1 MPVSAYWLNDEQT
14 IVQYDFE
21 GRWTWDEF
29 YPEYQKA
36 LKMER
41 SVTHRVDVLM
51 DFRRSKSVPPSA
63 LTHMRKITD
72 NQPDNIGLSVFV
84 TTNPFFNVMYT
95 AGVRFYPKMQDY
107 FVIVETIEE
116 AYEIIQAARKQVS

>member
-41 SVTHRVDVLM
+41 SVTHRVDVVM
-51 DFRRSKSVPPSA
+51 DFRQSKSVPPSA

-95 AGVRFYPKMQDY
+95 AGVRFYPKMKDY

-116 AYEIIQAARKQVS
+116 AHEIIQAARKQLS